1 MGIISAGSACQSAM
15 IANGVV
21 RGGSHNEST
30 TLRII
35 RQKIGFFPERMCRSL
50 SIRLREVRKILI
62 VVRYLRRSVA
72 GLAGLTKL
80 GETPPAQVRP

>member
-1 MGIISAGSACQSAM
+1 MGNISIGLASQAAT

-21 RGGSHNEST
+21 FCGSHNEIT
-30 TLRII
+30 TLQII
-35 RQKIGFFPERMCRSL
+35 RQRIGFFPERMCRSL